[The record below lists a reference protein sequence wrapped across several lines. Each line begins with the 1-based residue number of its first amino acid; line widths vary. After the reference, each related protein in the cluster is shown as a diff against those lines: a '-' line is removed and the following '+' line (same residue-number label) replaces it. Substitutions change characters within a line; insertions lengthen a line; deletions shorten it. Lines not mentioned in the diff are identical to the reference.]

1 MQPLLMG
8 HESARAERDGWMD
21 DNARGLAL
29 AAAADWNEAA
39 EAFAAAADAM
49 ARRAPDARSHDALGL
64 VLSNLAQACFR
75 AGRTREGLAHAQRA
89 CAIRVALLGE
99 DALPV
104 ARARMDLAVML
115 GSVGRL
121 DEAQA
126 LLQRATAAVE
136 RQAGDDDARL
146 VVMLEN
152 AARLA
157 LAAGTPANAEPLLL
171 RLHALLGAH
180 GMSTARADRLLGLV
194 ASARGAGVV
203 PAAALEPVELEPVAV
218 ELAAVVEPAVVELAA
233 VEPVMEPVR
242 ELPRD
247 DWEYEPLQEAVALT
261 DVLLRTTPS
270 GVIAVTEAMQHDAD
284 VLAAFERVPAAMM
297 EPALEPLVEPILE
310 AVAEPVV
317 EPVVERTERV
327 DEAPSEDVALL
338 ADDADA
344 IVLELAD
351 DVGGMDVAPGALPT
365 AAETAEPVDS
375 FGLDFALDFADE
387 SDPSD
392 TVTSGASA
400 GSAGPDATAGHTDLL
415 GLDLDDALA
424 DSLVDVPTR
433 VSPGAPPVRG
443 ADESLVLEPV
453 TVMRSA
459 EPAVMPP
466 PAPAAEVRSAL
477 DAPLMHRA
485 HAEEASTAFGF
496 GPPPAVVSPIG
507 QSAAAPTGAGVGTG
521 ASAERARAEREAL
534 DEVPRLRPPRGPRP
548 TFPPE
553 PPPSGAAGRLVLVI
567 LGTVV
572 AAAAAGGVAWY
583 VWLR

>member
-1 MQPLLMG
+1 
-8 HESARAERDGWMD
+8 
-21 DNARGLAL
+21 
-29 AAAADWNEAA
+29 
-39 EAFAAAADAM
+39 
-49 ARRAPDARSHDALGL
+49 
-64 VLSNLAQACFR
+64 
-75 AGRTREGLAHAQRA
+75 
-89 CAIRVALLGE
+89 
-99 DALPV
+99 
-104 ARARMDLAVML
+104 
-115 GSVGRL
+115 
-121 DEAQA
+121 
-126 LLQRATAAVE
+126 
-136 RQAGDDDARL
+136 
-146 VVMLEN
+146 
-152 AARLA
+152 
-157 LAAGTPANAEPLLL
+157 
-171 RLHALLGAH
+171 
-180 GMSTARADRLLGLV
+180 
-194 ASARGAGVV
+194 
-203 PAAALEPVELEPVAV
+203 
-218 ELAAVVEPAVVELAA
+218 

-284 VLAAFERVPAAMM
+284 VLAAFERVPTALT

>member
-194 ASARGAGVV
+194 ASARGAGAV
-203 PAAALEPVELEPVAV
+203 PAAVVEPVELEPVAV
-218 ELAAVVEPAVVELAA
+218 ELAAVVEPAVVKLAA

-284 VLAAFERVPAAMM
+284 VLAAFERVPTALT

-387 SDPSD
+387 SDPGD
-392 TVTSGASA
+392 TVTSGA
-400 GSAGPDATAGHTDLL
+400 SAGPDATAGHTDLL

-433 VSPGAPPVRG
+433 VPPGAPPVRG

-453 TVMRSA
+453 MVMRSA
-459 EPAVMPP
+459 EPATSASASASDP
-466 PAPAAEVRSAL
+466 RSAL
-477 DAPLMHRA
+477 NAPLMHRA
-485 HAEEASTAFGF
+485 HAEEAPTAFGF

-553 PPPSGAAGRLVLVI
+553 PPPSAGAGRLVLVI

>member
-218 ELAAVVEPAVVELAA
+218 ELAAVVEPAA